1 MNFAPLYRPIACRF
15 VAALFLT
22 STALATDAPPAD
34 NVAALKAR
42 LSQAE
47 DKLEMV
53 LHSYTLTTQG
63 NDALKAQ
70 VAQAAAARDAAIA
83 DAATATARVKE
94 VQAALEQTNNELAAL
109 RNSAAARD
117 AEIARLRTILRQTQD
132 TNAALAVENARLKT
146 QVGVA
151 KPSPAG
157 TYVPP
162 ARNP

>member
-1 MNFAPLYRPIACRF
+1 
-15 VAALFLT
+15 
-22 STALATDAPPAD
+22 
-34 NVAALKAR
+34 LK
-42 LSQAE
+42 
-47 DKLEMV
+47 
-53 LHSYTLTTQG
+53 
-63 NDALKAQ
+63 
-70 VAQAAAARDAAIA
+70 
-83 DAATATARVKE
+83 
-94 VQAALEQTNNELAAL
+94 QTNNELAAL

-157 TYVPP
+157 TYVSP

>member
-1 MNFAPLYRPIACRF
+1 MNFAPLYRPIACLF

-53 LHSYTLTTQG
+53 LHSYTLTTQD

-70 VAQAAAARDAAIA
+70 VAKAAAARDAAIA
-83 DAATATARVKE
+83 DAATATARVK
-94 VQAALEQTNNELAAL
+94 
-109 RNSAAARD
+109 
-117 AEIARLRTILRQTQD
+117 
-132 TNAALAVENARLKT
+132 
-146 QVGVA
+146 
-151 KPSPAG
+151 
-157 TYVPP
+157 
-162 ARNP
+162 